1 MMRRWCGVA
10 AVWLGGIAIMG
21 LWGEGTVTA
30 QPAEVV
36 LALEEALARAVAHNI
51 EVEQAEQQVRLQQTS
66 VTQARAAFLPD
77 LTVSMNP
84 TLRYDRSYDG
94 VADAISG
101 EQGESLGL
109 TASSSMLVYDG
120 FARRSALKEAN
131 RAWEAS
137 TQRLSQTQERI
148 LFETAAQ
155 YLAVFQ
161 DAALVEVEEDNLLA
175 EREQLE
181 QIEAFYAAGNRPI
194 ADVLQQRAAIARSE
208 QRLLVAQQA
217 QAISTLMLK
226 QLVRL
231 DADAAV
237 RLVAPPEAMLVW
249 EPVNE
254 ATTPRLQA
262 ALTTRRDVAAQRLR
276 IEAAQAGVAGAR
288 AGYLPSVSLGVNAGT
303 SYSNFNQALGFSD
316 QFFNAGGTTSL
327 SLSVALPLLDRRR
340 TRSQVERAQ
349 VTLANEQL
357 ALEQDIQRIAF
368 EVERAMLNYET
379 TQAQLV
385 AANEQVA
392 ATRQALQAVTA
403 RYDVGA
409 ATLVEVSD
417 VRNAY
422 REALADQVEIRFQVV
437 IDRLA
442 IAYQTGDV
450 EGLLATLP

>member
-1 MMRRWCGVA
+1 MRRWCGVA

-21 LWGEGTVTA
+21 LWGEGTITA
-30 QPAEVV
+30 QSAEVV
-36 LALEEALARAVAHNI
+36 LTLEEALTRAVARNI
-51 EVEQAEQQVRLQQTS
+51 EVAQAEQQVRLQQTS
-66 VTQARAAFLPD
+66 VQQAQAAFLPD

-94 VADAISG
+94 VADAIGG

-161 DAALVEVEEDNLLA
+161 DEALVEVEEDNLLA

-231 DADAAV
+231 DADATV
-237 RLVAPPEAMLVW
+237 RLVAPPEAMLAW
-249 EPVNE
+249 EPVDE
-254 ATTPRLQA
+254 ATPSMQT
-262 ALTTRRDVAAQRLR
+262 ALATRRDVAAQRLR

-288 AGYLPSVSLGVNAGT
+288 AGYLPSVSVGLNAGT
-303 SYSNFNQALGFSD
+303 SYSSFNQALGFSD

-392 ATRQALQAVTA
+392 AARQALQAVTA

-422 REALADQVEIRFQVV
+422 REALADHVEIRFQVV